1 VTLFWPIAAAAAG
14 LVVGSF
20 LNVCIH
26 RMPRGV
32 SVVFPASHCPAC
44 GAPIAPYDNVP
55 VLAWLWLRGRCRVC
69 RAPISARYPAVEAA
83 NGLLWA
89 LAAWRTPDLS
99 GFAAGAWLSSACLAL
114 LFIDWDWQLLPDA
127 ITYPSLAAGLILS
140 FFRRDLDLRRAAA
153 GALFGAGLLAAV
165 ALAYRGLTGREGL
178 GWGDVKMLGM
188 IGAFVGPAGVL
199 LTLLL
204 ASLAGSL
211 VGGAL
216 MLFRGATAR
225 LRLPLGCFLALAAIA
240 AMFFGP
246 RWIEAY
252 RRLL

>member
-1 VTLFWPIAAAAAG
+1 VTVFWVIAAAAGG

-55 VLAWLWLRGRCRVC
+55 VLAWIWLGGRCRVC
-69 RAPISARYPAVEAA
+69 RAPIPARYPAVEAA

-89 LAAWRTPDLS
+89 LAAWRAADPA
-99 GFAAGAWLSSACLAL
+99 GFFAGAWLSSACLAL
-114 LFIDWDWQLLPDA
+114 LFIDWDCQLLPDA
-127 ITYPSLAAGLILS
+127 ITYPSLAAGLVLS
-140 FFRRDLDLRRAAA
+140 LFRRDLGFGQALL
-153 GALFGAGLLAAV
+153 GALFGAGLLAA
-165 ALAYRGLTGREGL
+165 ASLAYHGLTGREGL

-188 IGAFVGPAGVL
+188 IGAFLGPAGVL
-199 LTLLL
+199 ITLLF

-211 VGGAL
+211 VGIAL
-216 MLFRGATAR
+216 MLLRGATMKF
-225 LRLPLGCFLALAAIA
+225 RLPLGCFLAAAA
-240 AMFFGP
+240 VFAFFFGP
-246 RWIEAY
+246 RLLDLY
-252 RRLL
+252 RSLL